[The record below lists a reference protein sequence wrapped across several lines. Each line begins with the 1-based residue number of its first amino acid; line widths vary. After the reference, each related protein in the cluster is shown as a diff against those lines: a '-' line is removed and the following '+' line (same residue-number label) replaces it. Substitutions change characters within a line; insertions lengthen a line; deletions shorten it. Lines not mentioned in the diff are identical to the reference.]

1 MTGMSP
7 SGGWRVLEVEEG
19 KETDKQV
26 KIWIDL
32 PQTPPSLSFSP
43 HSTSACDEPRL
54 DDASWIRSR
63 KGVCVRVCLCVCVLC
78 IHTYI
83 HTYISV
89 VYIYHTYTGIYI
101 HLYIYV

>member
-54 DDASWIRSR
+54 DDASWVRSS
-63 KGVCVRVCLCVCVLC
+63 KGVWQSVAAQHLAREHVDEPRTCLRA
-78 IHTYI
+78 HKMK
-83 HTYISV
+83 
-89 VYIYHTYTGIYI
+89 
-101 HLYIYV
+101 